1 MAGKRQT
8 LLALLAAVAGSVAAE
23 PVAIDFRLAAAGKPF
38 DCAAEARPLG
48 RAATPVRLRDA
59 RLYLHGFALLKADGS
74 AVPLRLADDD
84 WQAHGVALIDFEDGS
99 GGCAG
104 GSAGLHTRVLGDAPA
119 GDYTG
124 LAFVVGVP
132 LQALDGQG
140 RRVVLNHSN
149 PELAP
154 PPLDS
159 QAMAWNWQ
167 AGRKFVKIEVL
178 PEGGVRRAGDTVRV
192 WTLHLGSTGCQ
203 GEVLAGSVACRQ
215 PNLVTVRIDG
225 FDPARQQVEL
235 NLDALVADADLGRDA
250 GGSAGCMSAPDDPEC
265 PALFAAFGLAPRPGA
280 AAPVQ
285 RVFRGVAR

>member
-1 MAGKRQT
+1 MHK
-8 LLALLAAVAGSVAAE
+8 LILLAALAAAATAASAD
-23 PVAIDFRLAAAGKPF
+23 PVAIDFRLAAGGRPF
-38 DCAAEARPLG
+38 DCASPARPLG

-59 RLYLHGFALLKADGS
+59 RLYLHGFALLRRDGS
-74 AVPLRLADDD
+74 TVPLQLQPSD
-84 WQAHGVALIDFEDGS
+84 WQVHGVALIDFEDGS
-99 GGCAG
+99 GGCSG
-104 GSAGLHTRVLGDAPA
+104 GSAGVHTRVLGDVPA

-132 LQALDGQG
+132 VQALDDDG
-140 RRVVLNHSN
+140 RRVLLNHSN

-203 GEVLAGSVACRQ
+203 GDVLAGSVACRQ
-215 PNLVTVRIDG
+215 PNRVEVRLDG
-225 FDPARQQVEL
+225 FDPSRQQVEL
-235 NLDALVADADLGRDA
+235 DLDALFAASDLGRDA

-265 PALFAAFGLAPRPGA
+265 PPLFAAFGLTPAP
-280 AAPVQ
+280 Q
-285 RVFRGVAR
+285 RVFRGVAK